1 MTTSG
6 LCSWRLEVPIFVLVA
21 CGWLAPP
28 TSADVHVVDIYGGG
42 DFIQIQDAIDAST
55 DGDTILVK
63 GGGYATFTVDDKSLW
78 IVADLDTRGFPVVIW
93 DTVRVKNLSA
103 GKSVFLYDITAIGVP
118 SSPPQPGLSLTNNVG
133 HVRAQECDFYGAS
146 GSPDRRGGSGADIAS
161 CFSVAF
167 QQCTFTGGPGYK
179 ESECDGCYT
188 PYESG
193 GDGVST
199 AGSVLAFYDCTLAGG
214 NATTNNWQ
222 SIAGDGGHG
231 CDVQSFGFFASGSRF
246 YGGRGGDATDWQ
258 APQAG
263 NGGHGVRVAAG
274 AVQLLD
280 NIYSGGQG
288 GLAREGF
295 PGDAG
300 ASTQGP
306 GIVNFL
312 IGDKRL
318 GSADVEVGSG
328 QSLSVSLIGQ
338 PGDRV
343 YLPMVLTSNWR
354 YWPAKLGV
362 WLVPLPVKL
371 TYTPIAILPASG
383 TAVVQ
388 VPVPNLPQSEAVR
401 QVFAQC
407 LFLSAQGQFVLGS
420 PLHIVIRN

>member
-1 MTTSG
+1 MTTSWFRS
-6 LCSWRLEVPIFVLVA
+6 LRPDAAIFALAA
-21 CGWLAPP
+21 CTWLAPRA
-28 TSADVHVVDIYGGG
+28 SADVHIVDIYGGG
-42 DFIQIQDAIDAST
+42 DFTQIQAAIDASV
-55 DGDTILVK
+55 DGDTIFVK

-78 IVADLDTRGFPVVIW
+78 IVAEPDTPGFPVIIW

-103 GKSVFLYDITAIGVP
+103 GKSVFLYDITAIGIP
-118 SSPPQPGLSLTNNVG
+118 ASPPQAGLILTDNVG
-133 HVRAQECDFYGAS
+133 HVRAEACEFYGAS
-146 GSPDRRGGSGADIAS
+146 GAPNRAGASGADIAT
-161 CFSVAF
+161 CFSVSF
-167 QQCTFTGGPGYK
+167 QMCSFTGGPGYQ
-179 ESECDGCYT
+179 ESQCDGCYT

-199 AGSVLAFYDCTLAGG
+199 AGSVLAFYDCTLSGG

-222 SIAGDGGHG
+222 SIAGSGGHG

-246 YGGRGGDATDWQ
+246 YGGGGGQATDWQ

-274 AVQLLD
+274 AAQLLD
-280 NIYSGGQG
+280 NTYSGGQG
-288 GLAREGF
+288 GLAPEGF
-295 PGDAG
+295 PGVPG

-312 IGDKRL
+312 SGQKRL
-318 GSADVEVGSG
+318 GSANAQVGSG
-328 QSLSVSLIGQ
+328 QSLSVTLIGR

-343 YLPMVLTSNWR
+343 YLPTAPTSNWR
-354 YWPAKLGV
+354 YLAAKLGV
-362 WLVPLPVKL
+362 WLIPVPVRLDH
-371 TYTPIAILPASG
+371 TPIAILPASG

-388 VPVPNLPQSEAVR
+388 VPMPNLSPSESAR

-407 LFLSAQGQFVLGS
+407 MFLSAQGQFVLGS